1 MAWSPD
7 GQYVLAM
14 NEVYDRDGNRVSP
27 EYDGGVSWLPQGNRL
42 LRRGRDGMDIITI
55 ADETVLHIDDT
66 YSNDWAFAHDGRR
79 LAYSRGQLPEG
90 PFTITVVDL
99 DSGESWDVR
108 AGSAGPIR
116 WSADD
121 SRLILGVYEL
131 QNGERPQIITVSAA
145 PGGAA
150 EQLLLDY
157 AELIEV
163 VEYPR
168 LSAD

>member
-1 MAWSPD
+1 MVNKDGKPD
-7 GQYVLAM
+7 ILA
-14 NEVYDRDGNRVSP
+14 
-27 EYDGGVSWLPQGNRL
+27 GGYQAGTR
-42 LRRGRDGMDIITI
+42 
-55 ADETVLHIDDT
+55 E
-66 YSNDWAFAHDGRR
+66 
-79 LAYSRGQLPEG
+79 
-90 PFTITVVDL
+90 TVVDL